1 MLPNSKKEGNKMET
15 RKYEVTVNEKKG
27 TCDNALFEKM
37 AKKGDLTA
45 IKLSELVGVEV
56 KITGYA
62 KCHIVTDEKE
72 FDINYFDTEEY
83 GLVSSGSEI
92 FTESVVDYFGEVES
106 VRLTEVKTKKG
117 KTYKA
122 VPVLGNN
129 KKEETTK
136 NEEET
141 TDDLPF

>member
-1 MLPNSKKEGNKMET
+1 MET

-45 IKLSELVGVEV
+45 IKLSEIVGVEV
-56 KITGYA
+56 KITGFA

-129 KKEETTK
+129 KKEEKTEQK
-136 NEEET
+136 EET
-141 TDDLPF
+141 TNEDLPF

>member
-1 MLPNSKKEGNKMET
+1 MET

-45 IKLSELVGVEV
+45 IKLSELLGVEV

-62 KCHIVTDEKE
+62 KCHIITDEKE

-122 VPVLGNN
+122 VPVLGNRN
-129 KKEETTK
+129 KEEKIEQKEETIK
-136 NEEET
+136 NEET

>member
-1 MLPNSKKEGNKMET
+1 MESK
-15 RKYEVTVNEKKG
+15 KYEVTILEKKG

-45 IKLSELVGVEV
+45 IKLSELLGVEV

-62 KCHIVTDEKE
+62 KCNVVTDDKN
-72 FDINYFDTEEY
+72 FNINYFDTEEY
-83 GLVSSGSEI
+83 GLVSTGSEI

-141 TDDLPF
+141 NNDLPF

>member
-1 MLPNSKKEGNKMET
+1 MENKM
-15 RKYEVTVNEKKG
+15 YVVTVLEKKG

-37 AKKGDLTA
+37 ATKGDLTA
-45 IKLSELVGVEV
+45 TKVSNIIGAEV

-62 KCHIVTDEKE
+62 KCNIVTEDKN
-72 FDINYFDTEEY
+72 FNINYFDTEEY

-106 VRLTEVKTKKG
+106 VRVVEVKTKKG

-122 VPVLGNN
+122 VPILGNT
-129 KKEETTK
+129 KKVEETVPDENTK
-136 NEEET
+136 T
-141 TDDLPF
+141 SDMPF

>member
-1 MLPNSKKEGNKMET
+1 MET

-45 IKLSELVGVEV
+45 IKISELVGVEV

-141 TDDLPF
+141 TDDLSFNFVVKENKYA

>member
-1 MLPNSKKEGNKMET
+1 MET
-15 RKYEVTVNEKKG
+15 RKYEVTVIEKKG
-27 TCDNALFEKM
+27 TCDNTLFEKM

-45 IKLSELVGVEV
+45 IKVSEILNVEV

-72 FDINYFDTEEY
+72 FDMNYFDTEEY
-83 GLVSSGSEI
+83 GLISSGSEI
-92 FTESVVDYFGEVES
+92 FTESVTDYYGEVER
-106 VRLTEVKTKKG
+106 VRLVEVKTKKG

-122 VPVLGNN
+122 VPVLNTN
-129 KKEETTK
+129 KKEQATK
-136 NEEET
+136 TNEET

>member
-1 MLPNSKKEGNKMET
+1 MEIK
-15 RKYEVTVNEKKG
+15 KYEVSVLEKKG

-45 IKLSELVGVEV
+45 IKISELLGVEV

-62 KCHIVTDEKE
+62 KCNIVTDDKK
-72 FDINYFDTEEY
+72 FNINYFDTEEY

-92 FTESVVDYFGEVES
+92 FTESVIDYFGEVER
-106 VRLTEVKTKKG
+106 VRLVELKTKKG

-129 KKEETTK
+129 KKEEKTEQKEEAT
-136 NEEET
+136 NE
-141 TDDLPF
+141 DLPF

>member
-1 MLPNSKKEGNKMET
+1 MEENKK
-15 RKYEVTVNEKKG
+15 KYIVTVKEKKG
-27 TCDNALFEKM
+27 TCDNSLFEKM
-37 AKKGDLTA
+37 AKKGDITA
-45 IKLSELVGVEV
+45 IKLSEVIGQTV

-62 KCHIVTDEKE
+62 NCTIETDEKT

-83 GLVSSGSEI
+83 GLISSGSEI
-92 FTESVVDYFGEVES
+92 FNESVIDYFGEVDF

-122 VPVLGNN
+122 VPILEKETT

-136 NEEET
+136 NEEENT

>member
-1 MLPNSKKEGNKMET
+1 MET
-15 RKYEVTVNEKKG
+15 KKYEVTVLEKKG

-37 AKKGDLTA
+37 AKKGDLTD

-83 GLVSSGSEI
+83 GLVSSGSKI

-129 KKEETTK
+129 KKEEKTEQK
-136 NEEET
+136 EEAT
-141 TDDLPF
+141 NNDLPF